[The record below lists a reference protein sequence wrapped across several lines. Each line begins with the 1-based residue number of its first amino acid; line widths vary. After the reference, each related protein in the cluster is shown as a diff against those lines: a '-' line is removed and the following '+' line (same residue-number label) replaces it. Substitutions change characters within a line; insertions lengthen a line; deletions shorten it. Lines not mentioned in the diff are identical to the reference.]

1 MQALQSMRARAALR
15 ALPNPVR
22 HVGSLSATTA
32 LAQLILLVSSPL
44 LTRIYSPSQV
54 GAFAALTGVAT
65 LLATVAGAS
74 YPTAIPLAKGPIEAS
89 DLTWITLGLTA
100 GVSVTGGL
108 VVWHWAPGW
117 TSDTTST
124 ASVALLLSGTVFALA
139 AWNALRALA
148 AREDRFGYMAV
159 SGVADSG
166 VQAGAQV
173 GLGVAGLGSNGLVAG
188 YIAGKAAALTI
199 LAAST
204 RRYIF
209 RPREPLRAAQEWRR
223 FPIWV
228 TPTALLNQASVG
240 AVSPV
245 VAWLYGSALAG
256 QLSLAMRML
265 AVPSVLLGQAVST
278 VFFPKMAQMSRDG
291 RDLLPSV
298 EATARV
304 LLIVALP
311 VFGFVVL
318 LGPELFDLIFGPE
331 WRYAGVIAAILAP
344 WLALNLVS
352 SPISSV
358 ATVHDRLRT
367 LLVIGV
373 GEASVRFAALW
384 TGQVTGHAMLGFI
397 AYSIAGCGISL
408 YFLGWTFR
416 LCGGGLSSWLARGW
430 KPITTFVCGAAVLL
444 GSKPLIPSIAYALAA
459 IALCLAFG
467 LQGIRELRSGL
478 ATRDTN

>member
-1 MQALQSMRARAALR
+1 MRVRAAFR

-22 HVGSLSATTA
+22 HVGSISATTA
-32 LAQLILLVSSPL
+32 LAQMILLMASPF
-44 LTRIYSPSQV
+44 LTRIYSPTQM
-54 GAFAALTGVAT
+54 GAFAALTGVAA

-89 DLTWITLGLTA
+89 DLTWITLGLTTA
-100 GVSVTGGL
+100 VSLIGGL
-108 VVWHWAPGW
+108 VVWQVAPGW
-117 TSDTTST
+117 ASDAPSNEP
-124 ASVALLLSGTVFALA
+124 VAVLFTGTVFVLA
-139 AWNALRALA
+139 AWAALRALA
-148 AREDRFGYMAV
+148 ARENRFGSIAT
-159 SGVADSG
+159 SGIADSG

-173 GLGVAGLGSNGLVAG
+173 GLGFAGLGSTGLVGG

-199 LAAST
+199 LTAST
-204 RRYIF
+204 RRYII
-209 RPREPLRAAQEWRR
+209 RPREPFRAAREWLRY
-223 FPIWV
+223 PIWV

-240 AVSPV
+240 AVSPF
-245 VAWLYGSALAG
+245 VAWLYGAAVAG

-265 AVPSVLLGQAVST
+265 AVPSVFLGQAVST
-278 VFFPKMAQMSRDG
+278 VFFPKMAQMSRDE

-298 EATARV
+298 ESTARV

-318 LGPELFDLIFGPE
+318 LGPELFALVFGPE

-367 LLVIGV
+367 LLVLGTV
-373 GEASVRFAALW
+373 EASVRFAALW
-384 TGQVTGHAMLGFI
+384 TGQVTGHATVGFI
-397 AYSIAGCGISL
+397 AYSIAGCSISL

-416 LCGGGLSSWLARGW
+416 LCGGSLSSWLARGW
-430 KPITTFVCGAAVLL
+430 RTSATFVFSAAVLL

-459 IALCLAFG
+459 IALCLALG
-467 LQGIRELRSGL
+467 LQGIREIRSVL
-478 ATRDTN
+478 AGDGTN

>member
-1 MQALQSMRARAALR
+1 MRVRAALR

-32 LAQLILLVSSPL
+32 LAQVMLLIASPF
-44 LTRIYSPSQV
+44 LTRIYSPSQM
-54 GAFAALTGVAT
+54 GAFAALTGVAA

-108 VVWHWAPGW
+108 AVWQWAPEW
-117 TSDTTST
+117 ASDAPSIEFVSMLF
-124 ASVALLLSGTVFALA
+124 AGTVFVLGVWAT
-139 AWNALRALA
+139 LRALV
-148 AREDRFGYMAV
+148 ARENRFGSIAA

-166 VQAGAQV
+166 VQAGVQV
-173 GLGVAGLGSNGLVAG
+173 GLGFAGLGSTGLVGG
-188 YIAGKAAALTI
+188 YIAGKVAALTI
-199 LAAST
+199 LTVST

-209 RPREPLRAAQEWRR
+209 RPREPLRAARRWRR
-223 FPIWV
+223 YPIWV
-228 TPTALLNQASVG
+228 TPTTLLNQASVG
-240 AVSPV
+240 AVSPL
-245 VAWLYGSALAG
+245 VAWLYGAAVAG

-278 VFFPKMAQMSRDG
+278 VFFPKIAQMSRDG

-298 EATARV
+298 ESTARV

-311 VFGFVVL
+311 VFGFVIL
-318 LGPELFDLIFGPE
+318 LGPELFALVFGPE
-331 WRYAGVIAAILAP
+331 WRYAGVIAAIMAP

-367 LLVIGV
+367 LLVLGTV
-373 GEASVRFAALW
+373 EASVRFAALW
-384 TGQVTGHAMLGFI
+384 TGHVAGHATVGLM
-397 AYSIAGCGISL
+397 AYSLAGCSISL
-408 YFLGWTFR
+408 YFLAWTFR
-416 LCGGGLSSWLARGW
+416 LCGGSLGSWLAPSWR
-430 KPITTFVCGAAVLL
+430 TSATFICSAAALL
-444 GSKPLIPSIAYALAA
+444 CSKPLIPSIVYELAA
-459 IALCLAFG
+459 IALCLVFG
-467 LQGIRELRSGL
+467 VRGIRELMSVLPGGG
-478 ATRDTN
+478 TN